1 MRQLKGLEDPV
12 GGTAP
17 TQGENSREGAG
28 VEETEGAGF
37 RWAEFVVLAGH

>member
-17 TQGENSREGAG
+17 MQGENAGEGAG
-28 VEETEGAGF
+28 VEETGGAGS
-37 RWAEFVVLAGH
+37 W